1 MTTLDPTTRMRAVV
15 QHRYGDADVLGT
27 GLVDRPAIRAGEVLV
42 EVRAAGLDR
51 GTWHL
56 MAGLPYAVRLGG
68 FGVRAPKNPVPGRD
82 LAGVVVAVG
91 ADVTRFS
98 PGDEVYGTGS
108 GTFAEFATAP
118 EEKLAAKPAGL
129 SFVQAAAM
137 PVSGSTALQALTDVG
152 RLAADQRVLVIGA
165 SGGVG
170 TFAVQLAVALGAAVT
185 GVCSPGK
192 ADLVRSLGATRVV
205 DHTREDFTDSTYD
218 LVLDIGGN
226 SPLSRLRRALTPTG
240 TLVIAGGEGGGR
252 WLGGTDR
259 QLRALALS
267 PFLRQRLTTLLATED
282 HTMLERLTDFVDEG
296 RLVPVV
302 ERTFSLAEAPGA
314 MRHLVGGHA
323 RGKLVIVP

>member
-1 MTTLDPTTRMRAVV
+1 MTALDPTTRMRAVV
-15 QHRYGDADVLGT
+15 QTRYGDADVLGT
-27 GLVDRPAIRAGEVLV
+27 GLVDRPVVGAREVLV

-56 MAGLPYAVRLGG
+56 MAGLPYAVRPVSG
-68 FGVRAPKNPVPGRD
+68 FRAPRQPVPGRD

-98 PGDEVYGTGS
+98 PGDEVFGTGS
-108 GTFAEFATAP
+108 GTFAEFAAAP
-118 EEKLAAKPAGL
+118 EDRLAAKPAGL

-137 PVSGSTALQALTDVG
+137 PVSGGTALQALTDVG
-152 RLAADQRVLVIGA
+152 RLTAGQRVLVLGA

-170 TFAVQLAVALGAAVT
+170 TFAVQLAVALGAEVA

-192 ADLVRSLGATRVV
+192 ADLVRSLGAVRVL
-205 DHTREDFTDSTYD
+205 DHTRDDVADSTYD
-218 LVLDIGGN
+218 LVLDVGGN
-226 SPLSRLRRALTPTG
+226 TPLSRLRRALTPTG
-240 TLVIAGGEGGGR
+240 TLVIVGGEGGGR

-267 PFLRQRLTTLLATED
+267 PFVRQRLTTLLATESSAVF
-282 HTMLERLTDFVDEG
+282 ERLAAFVDDG
-296 RLVPVV
+296 RLTPVV